1 MLGDPM
7 RSLPCLLLA
16 PVLAAQTPEVRP
28 LQLEL
33 RASWQTLRMPTPGER
48 MGLVGVEFLR
58 VREHGLAWG
67 LGGYGALTG
76 IRGGFITV
84 GLAGAWRPALS
95 ERLSLDLGAFCGG
108 GGAGRADVGG
118 GWMLEGHAGL
128 EWRTEL
134 GRLGLATQRI
144 AFPNGAIDSRQWR
157 LSWGLPF
164 TLREAAA
171 GAVFHLPEQPW
182 REVEVAATAARYR
195 PRGGFRTD
203 GRPERDLDL
212 VGIRTDLGLAG
223 GAFASLELAGAHGG
237 DGDGYMEALLG
248 AGWGVELGAQGR
260 GRVYARVAGGPA
272 GGGRLDVGG
281 GMAWKGALGA
291 QVRLGSSTRLGVEL
305 GRFRAPGGTYRA
317 DTVQLALGHTFGVAM
332 DSGRP
337 AGAADT
343 FTASRWWMEAGL
355 VELSGA
361 QRGGGTAPAALR
373 MADLRVGLP
382 LGPHLYLAGEA
393 AFGTSGRA
401 GGYAEGLL
409 GLGLEAPPL
418 PRTGTACF
426 AELCVGAA
434 GGGGVDT
441 RGGAFLQPALGL
453 RQPLGSTLDLVLR
466 VGRTR
471 GLHGGLDTPM
481 AALALR
487 WKVDLLSRRAG
498 A

>member
-16 PVLAAQTPEVRP
+16 PALAAQTPEVRP
-28 LQLEL
+28 LPLEFHT
-33 RASWQTLRMPTPGER
+33 SWQTVKMPSPGEH
-48 MGLVGVEFLR
+48 MGLLGVEFLR

-84 GLAGAWRPALS
+84 GMAGAWRPTLS
-95 ERLSLDLGAFCGG
+95 EHLSLDLGAFCGG

-128 EWRTEL
+128 AWRTEA
-134 GRLGLATQRI
+134 GRLALSVQRI

-157 LSWGLPF
+157 LSWSLPF
-164 TLREAAA
+164 ALREATA
-171 GAVFHLPEQPW
+171 GPVFHLPEQSW
-182 REVEVAATAARYR
+182 RDVEVAATAARYR
-195 PRGGFRTD
+195 PRGGFRTN
-203 GRPERDLDL
+203 GRPEQNLDL
-212 VGIRTDLGLAG
+212 VGIRTDLGLTA

-248 AGWGVELGAQGR
+248 AGWALELGTGGR
-260 GRVYARVAGGPA
+260 GRLYARVAGGPA

-281 GMAWKGALGA
+281 GMAWKEALGA
-291 QVRLGSSTRLGVEL
+291 HLRLGSSTWLGLEV
-305 GRFRAPGGTYRA
+305 GRFRAPGGTYGA
-317 DTVQLALGHTFGVAM
+317 DFLQLSLGRSFGMAM
-332 DSGRP
+332 DSGRTSHP
-337 AGAADT
+337 GDT
-343 FTASRWWMEAGL
+343 FETSRWWLEGGL
-355 VELSGA
+355 AELPSA
-361 QRGGGTAPAALR
+361 QRGSGARSAALR

-409 GLGLEAPPL
+409 GLGLETSPIPVS
-418 PRTGTACF
+418 GTALF
-426 AELCVGAA
+426 GELSLGAA

-441 RGGAFLQPALGL
+441 RGGAFIQPAVGL
-453 RQPLGSTLDLVLR
+453 RQPMGPRMDLVLR

-487 WKVDLLSRRAG
+487 WKVDLLTRRPG
-498 A
+498 P

>member
-1 MLGDPM
+1 M
-7 RSLPCLLLA
+7 RSLPCLLA
-16 PVLAAQTPEVRP
+16 ASALAAQSPESRP
-28 LQLEL
+28 LPLAFQ
-33 RASWQTLRMPTPGER
+33 ASWQTLRMPTPGER

-58 VREHGLAWG
+58 SHPHGLSWG

-128 EWRTEL
+128 TWHTAF
-134 GRLGLATQRI
+134 GHLGLATQRI

-157 LSWGLPF
+157 LTWSLPF
-164 TLREAAA
+164 ALREATA

-195 PRGGFRTD
+195 PRGGFRMN
-203 GRPERDLDL
+203 GQPEQDLHL
-212 VGIRTDLGLAG
+212 VGIRADLGLAG
-223 GAFASLELAGAHGG
+223 GGFASLELAGAHGG

-248 AGWGVELGAQGR
+248 AGWALEWGAQGR

-291 QVRLGSSTRLGVEL
+291 QARLGSSTRLGLEL

-317 DTVQLALGHTFGVAM
+317 DTLQVSLGHTFGVAM

-337 AGAADT
+337 PGAGGAFAT
-343 FTASRWWMEAGL
+343 RRWWMEAGL
-355 VELSGA
+355 VELAGA
-361 QRGGGTAPAALR
+361 QRGAGMAPAPLR

-393 AFGTSGRA
+393 AFATSGRA
-401 GGYAEGLL
+401 GGYAEGILA
-409 GLGLEAPPL
+409 LGLEAPPL
-418 PRTGTACF
+418 PRLGTACF
-426 AELCVGAA
+426 AEVGVGAA

-441 RGGAFLQPALGL
+441 RGGAFFQPSLGL
-453 RQPLGSTLDLVLR
+453 RQPLGPSLDLVLR
-466 VGRTR
+466 GGRTR

-481 AALALR
+481 WALGVR
-487 WKVDLLSRRAG
+487 WKVDLLTRGSG
-498 A
+498 G